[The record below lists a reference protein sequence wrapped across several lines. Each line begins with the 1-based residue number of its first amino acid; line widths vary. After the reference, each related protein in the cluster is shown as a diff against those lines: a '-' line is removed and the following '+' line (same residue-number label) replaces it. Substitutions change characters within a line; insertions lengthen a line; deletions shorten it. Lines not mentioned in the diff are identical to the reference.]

1 MAMTPSDYQR
11 AGLQLLP
18 NGYAWNKEAGSENSK
33 LQLGFGHEFAR
44 VESTAESL
52 LREVLP
58 SESMWLLAEWEAFA
72 GLPDCTTDETA
83 TIDMRHHALSAKIRM
98 SPSLCALFL
107 EKIAADRGYK
117 IKIVDKYPH
126 HCMRNVNYPLNP
138 WHNWWIVYVRVF
150 GYTSHR
156 MTVLDN
162 VKTYLNVNDYG
173 DLQCLLERYK
183 PAHINFIY
191 EEV

>member
-1 MAMTPSDYQR
+1 MVMTPLDYQC

-18 NGYAWNKEAGSENSK
+18 NGCAWDKGVGSENAK
-33 LQLGFGHEFAR
+33 LQLGFGHEFSR

-72 GLPDCTTDETA
+72 GLPDCTTDEKA
-83 TIDMRHHALSAKIRM
+83 TIDMRHHALSAKMRM

-117 IKIVDKYPH
+117 IKIVDKHPH
-126 HCMRNVNYPLNP
+126 HCMRSVNYPLNP
-138 WHNWWIVYVRVF
+138 WHNWWIAYVQIF
-150 GYTSHR
+150 GYVSHR
-156 MTVLDN
+156 MTVLDSI
-162 VKTYLNVNDYG
+162 KTYLKVSDYG

-183 PAHINFIY
+183 PAHINLIY